1 MEESKELNAQTT
13 PHSSQ
18 QLQVG
23 ISPNSDSHG
32 TFFDKGAVHSLPS
45 DKSCPVPLSA
55 GGFQPASPVVFVS
68 AIPAPSSLNQS
79 QVSVMQPAFVLMP
92 SFSGPLE
99 NVPSSLPLS
108 QMEAAHFRLDAQPAY
123 LFQVQGADGSF
134 SLDQRQK
141 FSVTC
146 ITYLNCTRPI

>member
-1 MEESKELNAQTT
+1 M
-13 PHSSQ
+13 
-18 QLQVG
+18 G
-23 ISPNSDSHG
+23 ISSNSDGHG
-32 TFFDKGAVHSLPS
+32 TFFDKGAVHNLPS

-99 NVPSSLPLS
+99 NVSSSLPS

-141 FSVTC
+141 FFVTC
-146 ITYLNCTRPI
+146 IAYLNCTWPI